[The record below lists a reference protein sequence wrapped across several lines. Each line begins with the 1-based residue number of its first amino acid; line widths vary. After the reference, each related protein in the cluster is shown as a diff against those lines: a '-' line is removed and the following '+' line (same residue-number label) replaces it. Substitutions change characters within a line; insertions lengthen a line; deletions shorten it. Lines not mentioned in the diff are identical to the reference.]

1 MIGILPA
8 SGSATRLGGVPKFA
22 LPFNERGDTLLENQ
36 ITLMKPFVQRIV
48 VVTRERWVPMVSEL
62 NHEITIVIR
71 EPSTMSDAVRL
82 VTDKFFDKNYLVGM
96 PDTYFSGEN
105 PYAKLNDL
113 AQDIEVGLA
122 CWKISDELKGRV
134 GQVDFNTS
142 TGVVYGMEDKKS
154 NCPFDYM
161 WGAMRISYET
171 MKKIVI
177 DNPHPGIDVANMM
190 NSQGIQ
196 PKATL
201 VQGRY
206 FDVGTL
212 SGYRELL
219 NLQK

>member
-1 MIGILPA
+1 
-8 SGSATRLGGVPKFA
+8 
-22 LPFNERGDTLLENQ
+22 
-36 ITLMKPFVQRIV
+36 MKPFVQRIV

-134 GQVDFNTS
+134 GQVDFNNS

-190 NSQGIQ
+190 NSKGIK

-219 NLQK
+219 NVQK

>member
-36 ITLMKPFVQRIV
+36 ITLMKPFAQRIV
-48 VVTRERWVPMVSEL
+48 VVTRERWVPMISEL

-71 EPSTMSDAVRL
+71 EPSTMSDAVKL
-82 VTDKFFDKNYLVGM
+82 VADKFFDKNYLVGM
-96 PDTYFSGEN
+96 PDTFFSGEN

-113 AQDIEVGLA
+113 GQDIEVGLA
-122 CWKISDELKGRV
+122 CWEISDELKGRV

-142 TGVVYGMEDKKS
+142 TGVVYGMEDKKFD
-154 NCPFDYM
+154 CPFDFM
-161 WGAMRISYET
+161 WGAMRISNET
-171 MKKIVI
+171 MKKIAI

-190 NSQGIQ
+190 NSQRIK
-196 PKATL
+196 PTATL
-201 VQGRY
+201 VQGKY
-206 FDVGTL
+206 FDVGTI

-219 NLQK
+219 NLQR